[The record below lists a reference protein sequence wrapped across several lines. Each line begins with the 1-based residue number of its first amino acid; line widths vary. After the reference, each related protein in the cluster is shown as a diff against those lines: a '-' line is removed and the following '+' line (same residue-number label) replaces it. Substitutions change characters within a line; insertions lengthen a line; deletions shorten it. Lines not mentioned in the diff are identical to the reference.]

1 VSQDDIVLG
10 YEYGRGKYVEVDPE
24 ELDAIL
30 TKEERSLRIEE
41 FVSSDQLDQIY
52 CDGRMY
58 YLVPT
63 SVPDQ
68 EPYHLVR
75 AALEDDDKIGIG
87 RVVFSGKEQ
96 LAAILPREHILTM
109 AMLNYAPELRDP
121 NDLGVGGDTHVAA
134 KSLRLAK
141 ELIDSMTSDHF
152 SIKAYED
159 RYRQRVLEL
168 ISAKRKGKEIVA
180 PEEEPEA
187 PIVNIMEALQKS
199 LHHHDSGQARRPAK
213 HKRRRAG

>member
-1 VSQDDIVLG
+1 
-10 YEYGRGKYVEVDPE
+10 
-24 ELDAIL
+24 
-30 TKEERSLRIEE
+30 
-41 FVSSDQLDQIY
+41 
-52 CDGRMY
+52 
-58 YLVPT
+58 
-63 SVPDQ
+63 
-68 EPYHLVR
+68 
-75 AALEDDDKIGIG
+75 
-87 RVVFSGKEQ
+87 
-96 LAAILPREHILTM
+96 M
-109 AMLNYAPELRDP
+109 AMLNYAPELRNP
-121 NDLGVGGDTHVAA
+121 KDLGVGGDTHVAA

-168 ISAKRKGKEIVA
+168 ISAKRKGKEIIA

-199 LHHHDSGQARRPAK
+199 LHHHASGHSRRPAK